1 MLWYLRDD
9 GEAGKGNGP
18 YWCKVLAFFL
28 GTARED
34 TSWRGRRTE
43 NVRFGWFTVL
53 IIKLVTTTRPDENV
67 LFEHWYLEYYVP
79 EDSSAE
85 SQSEQYFGALLRLV
99 EITSISAACYGFEE
113 RRIVSESEGYT
124 ASEEVRRTTRL
135 PPNTNCL
142 LDVIIIIWLLPLIF
156 QFGPAV
162 SGITQIRQPLH
173 SILKKMILKSPTMTE
188 GSFQSGIFNLIYP
201 KRRM

>member
-1 MLWYLRDD
+1 MGRL
-9 GEAGKGNGP
+9 A
-18 YWCKVLAFFL
+18 KVTDPIDARCLCFS

-53 IIKLVTTTRPDENV
+53 IIKLVTRTTRPDENV

-99 EITSISAACYGFEE
+99 DITSISAACYGFEE
-113 RRIVSESEGYT
+113 RRIVSEGYT

>member
-1 MLWYLRDD
+1 MQ
-9 GEAGKGNGP
+9 GA
-18 YWCKVLAFFL
+18 CVFS

-113 RRIVSESEGYT
+113 RRIVSEGYT
-124 ASEEVRRTTRL
+124 ASEEVRWTTRL
-135 PPNTNCL
+135 PQHKLFARRHYHHLVTAAYLSIWPSCFWNHSNT
-142 LDVIIIIWLLPLIF
+142 
-156 QFGPAV
+156 A
-162 SGITQIRQPLH
+162 T
-173 SILKKMILKSPTMTE
+173 T
-188 GSFQSGIFNLIYP
+188 SFNPEEDDSEESDDD
-201 KRRM
+201 